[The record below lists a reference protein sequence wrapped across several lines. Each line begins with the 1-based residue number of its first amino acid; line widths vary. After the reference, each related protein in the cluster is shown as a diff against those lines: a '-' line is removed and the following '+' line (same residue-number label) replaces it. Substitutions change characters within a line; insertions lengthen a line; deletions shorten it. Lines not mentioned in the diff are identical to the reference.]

1 MRKILVAVFC
11 LVFWVF
17 LTAFSSAQPV
27 SAQSGPTFTPADC
40 ADFDLNIGFDETNPA
55 QCGYVTVP
63 EVHQQPDGPQ
73 IELAVL
79 ILPNPS
85 GGPTAASPF
94 VITQGGPGG
103 ATIETYAF
111 QLTVDSPLR
120 QGRDVILFDQR
131 GTGLSKP
138 SLACPELLTLTKET
152 LNVDLTLEEGNQRYN
167 QSALACRDRLLT
179 EGVNLAAFNSFENAA
194 DVDALRQSLGY
205 EQIDLYGVS
214 YGTLLALH
222 TLRDF
227 SDGLRSVVLD
237 AVVPP
242 QVNFITMSPSSINRA
257 FSELFQSCA
266 ADAEC
271 NAAYPNLEA
280 VFDETMAALNQTPAN
295 IILQDLETNET
306 YPTLFDGD
314 AFQSSLFQILYSS
327 QLVPWLPKVIY
338 DAREGN
344 FDFLSSLLGQLY
356 FDRTMSYG
364 MYYSVVCAEDADFT
378 LQDIPLEGVRP
389 SIADNEVLNQQAMLD
404 LCARW
409 AVPALGPRADEPVV
423 SSVPTLVLSGQFDP
437 ITPPAFGAIAAE
449 TLTNRYVVVF
459 PSGSH
464 GAATTGDCEDGI
476 IAEFLNNPQR
486 APSTTCIL
494 EQKMDFFTQGEFVPL
509 PILGRL
515 LNFDNRAVVQVIILT
530 LGLLGMST
538 ALLVW
543 PLLWLVRKLRRRPQ
557 APVPVFAT
565 LGRLVGLFTPLPLI
579 LFLVLVL
586 VGGFQLALENDFMV
600 LFGLP
605 NSYRLAMLLPWLGLG
620 TGVLTALATLYTWV
634 KSVRTLG
641 DRIYD
646 TLVVLSSL
654 GAFVILAVWQTFFAL
669 FR

>member
-1 MRKILVAVFC
+1 M
-11 LVFWVF
+11 
-17 LTAFSSAQPV
+17 
-27 SAQSGPTFTPADC
+27 
-40 ADFDLNIGFDETNPA
+40 
-55 QCGYVTVP
+55 
-63 EVHQQPDGPQ
+63 
-73 IELAVL
+73 
-79 ILPNPS
+79 
-85 GGPTAASPF
+85 
-94 VITQGGPGG
+94 
-103 ATIETYAF
+103 
-111 QLTVDSPLR
+111 
-120 QGRDVILFDQR
+120 LFR
-131 GTGLSKP
+131 S
-138 SLACPELLTLTKET
+138 
-152 LNVDLTLEEGNQRYN
+152 
-167 QSALACRDRLLT
+167 
-179 EGVNLAAFNSFENAA
+179 NLAAFNSFENAA
-194 DVDALRQSLGY
+194 DVDALRTALGY

-222 TLRDF
+222 TLRDY
-227 SDGLRSVVLD
+227 SAGLRSVVLD

-242 QVNFITMSPSSINRA
+242 QINFITMSPSSINRA
-257 FSELFQSCA
+257 FNELFQSCA
-266 ADAEC
+266 ADPEC

-280 VFDETMAALNQTPAN
+280 VFDETRAALNQTPAN

-314 AFQSSLFQILYSS
+314 AFQSSLFQILYGS
-327 QLVPWLPKVIY
+327 QFVPWLPKVIY
-338 DAREGN
+338 DARGGN
-344 FDFLSSLLGQLY
+344 FDFFSSLLGQLY

-378 LQDIPLEGVRP
+378 LQDVSLEGVRP
-389 SIADNEVLNQQAMLD
+389 SIADNEIVNQQAMLD

-409 AVPALGPRADEPVV
+409 DVPALGARADEPVV

-437 ITPPAFGAIAAE
+437 ITPPAFGAAAAE
-449 TLTNRYVVVF
+449 TLTNHYVVVF
-459 PSGSH
+459 PNGSH

-486 APSTTCIL
+486 APNTACAQ
-494 EQKMDFFTQGEFVPL
+494 EQKMDFYTQGEFIPL

-515 LNFDNRAVVQVIILT
+515 LNFDSRAVVQVIILT

-565 LGRLVGLFTPLPLI
+565 VGRLVGLFTPLPVI

-605 NSYRLAMLLPWLGLG
+605 NSYRLAMLLPWLALVAGSI
-620 TGVLTALATLYTWV
+620 TAVATVYTWGQ
-634 KSVRTLG
+634 SIRTLG

-654 GAFVILAVWQTFFAL
+654 GAFVILAIWQTFFAF

>member
-1 MRKILVAVFC
+1 MRKLLVAALC
-11 LVFWVF
+11 LAFWIL
-17 LTAFSSAQPV
+17 LTASSPAQPV
-27 SAQSGPTFTPADC
+27 LAQSGPTFTPTDC
-40 ADFDLNIGFDETNPA
+40 ADFNLNIGFDPAYPA
-55 QCGYVTVP
+55 QCGYITVP

-103 ATIETYAF
+103 ATIETYA
-111 QLTVDSPLR
+111 QKLTVDSPLR

-138 SLACPELLTLTKET
+138 SLACPELLTLTKEI
-152 LNVDLTLEEGNQRYN
+152 LNLDLTLEESNQRYN
-167 QSALACRDRLLT
+167 QSALACRDRLLS
-179 EGVNLAAFNSFENAA
+179 EGINLAAYNSFENAT
-194 DVDALRQSLGY
+194 DVDTLRTALGY

-227 SDGLRSVVLD
+227 SSGLRSVVLD

-242 QVNFITMSPSSINRA
+242 QVNFITMGPSSINRA

-266 ADAEC
+266 ADKQC
-271 NAAYPNLEA
+271 NAAYPNLES
-280 VFDETMAALNQTPAN
+280 VFNETMTALNQTPAN
-295 IILQDLETNET
+295 LIVQDLETNET
-306 YPTLFDGD
+306 YPALFDGD
-314 AFQSSLFQILYSS
+314 AFQSSLFQILYGS
-327 QLVPWLPKVIY
+327 QFVPWLPKVIY

-356 FDRTMSYG
+356 FDRSMNYG

-378 LQDIPLEGVRP
+378 LQDISLEGVRP
-389 SIADNEVLNQQAMLD
+389 SIADTEILNDQAMLD
-404 LCARW
+404 LCASW
-409 AVPALGPRADEPVV
+409 GVPALGPRADEPVV
-423 SSVPTLVLSGQFDP
+423 SSVPTLVLSGQYDP

-459 PSGSH
+459 PTGSH
-464 GAATTGDCEDGI
+464 GAATTGKCEDGI
-476 IAEFLNNPQR
+476 IVEFLNNPQR
-486 APSTTCIL
+486 APNTTCAQ
-494 EQKMDFFTQGEFVPL
+494 EQKMDFFTQGEFIPL

-515 LNFDNRAVVQVIILT
+515 LNFDSHAVVQVIILT

-543 PLLWLVRKLRRRPQ
+543 PVLWLVRKLRRRPL

-565 LGRLVGLFTPLPLI
+565 VGRLVGLFTPLPVI
-579 LFLVLVL
+579 AFLVLVL
-586 VGGFQLALENDFMV
+586 VGGFQLAMENDFMV

-620 TGVLTALATLYTWV
+620 AGILTAAATVYTWAR
-634 KSVRTLG
+634 SIRTLG

-646 TLVVLSSL
+646 TLVVVSSV
-654 GAFVILAVWQTFFAL
+654 GVFVILAVWQTFFAL